1 MAAMRKGG
9 MRGIV
14 CAAAVVAALAF
25 AAAADARV
33 LVFTKTTG
41 FRHDSIP
48 AGVSALSRM
57 GFAVT
62 ATDRWPTRLSRFEAI
77 VFLSTTGDPL
87 PLASQ
92 RRALRAYMARGG
104 GFLGVH
110 AAADAGY
117 SWPWYRGLV
126 GATFARHDPG
136 TPPAVV
142 SVVDRRSAA
151 TSGLPRAWT
160 RSDEWYEFRDDPS
173 PRVHVLASVHGH
185 PIAWCHRYGGGRAVY
200 TGMGHTIAAYSEP
213 LFLRHLR
220 GALRMAAGR
229 ARFSCGVSGAA
240 VR

>member
-1 MAAMRKGG
+1 MPSPGMAAMRKGG

-25 AAAADARV
+25 ASTADARV

-62 ATDRWPTRLSRFEAI
+62 ATDRWPSRLSRFEAI
-77 VFLSTTGDPL
+77 VFLSTTGNPL

-92 RRALRAYMARGG
+92 RRALRSYMARGG

-136 TPPAVV
+136 TPSAVV
-142 SVVDRRSAA
+142 TVVDRFTAA
-151 TSGLPRAWT
+151 TSGLPRSWT

-200 TGMGHTIAAYSEP
+200 TGMGHTIASYSEP
-213 LFLRHLR
+213 SILKT
-220 GALRMAAGR
+220 APAGSPRR
-229 ARFSCGVSGAA
+229 ARA
-240 VR
+240 